1 MNKEN
6 YWAGLLIVMVVL
18 FCPSINMTWAQ
29 PTSPH
34 LLAQQMSV
42 EQQEKATATF
52 VSTPYTED
60 NPLIYEDAWDLWPYS
75 FLDDEGNPA
84 GFNIDLVKQLLHRL
98 KIPFEI
104 RLKHS
109 KNAYRDLKAD
119 QTLFSVCT
127 PTSTMNMDTTAT
139 ASSVYLPTAL

>member
-6 YWAGLLIVMVVL
+6 YWAGLLIVMIVL
-18 FCPSINMTWAQ
+18 FCPSINTTWAQ

-52 VSTPYTED
+52 ASTPYTED

-84 GFNIDLVKQLLHRL
+84 GFNIDLVKQLLHQIGR
-98 KIPFEI
+98 
-104 RLKHS
+104 
-109 KNAYRDLKAD
+109 
-119 QTLFSVCT
+119 
-127 PTSTMNMDTTAT
+127 
-139 ASSVYLPTAL
+139 ASCRERV